1 MEKFMKYDFA
11 VEKIELACF
20 VSEGK
25 AAPVHKNR
33 KSHGL
38 AFFLGGD
45 SLISFENKKL
55 RVGKDTVVYF
65 PKGSDYLVKEARD
78 CYAIN
83 FQLPEGVSFA
93 PFVFTVKNS
102 GAYLE
107 SFRAAQKIWAKKTP
121 GFHAKVKSELFSIL
135 YQMQSEYSIPY
146 SRSELIRPAIDYIHA
161 NYDKQPISVEEL
173 AALCGISTVHLR
185 NTFIK
190 VFAASP
196 VRYINSLKITR
207 AKELLRSGLYSASQ
221 AAYLAGFRDESYF
234 SREFKKAVGK
244 SPKEY
249 AKSLQE

>member
-1 MEKFMKYDFA
+1 MEQFMKCDFA

-20 VSEGK
+20 VPAGK

-38 AFFLGGD
+38 AFFLGGEGV
-45 SLISFENKKL
+45 ISFENQKL
-55 RVGKDTVVYF
+55 RAAKDTVIYF
-65 PKGSDYLVKEARD
+65 PKGSDYVVKEASD

-93 PFVFTVKNS
+93 PFAFTVKNS
-102 GAYLE
+102 GAVLE

-135 YQMQSEYSIPY
+135 YQMQTEYSIPY
-146 SRSELIRPAIDYIHA
+146 SRSDLIRPAVDFIHA
-161 NYDKQPISVEEL
+161 NYDKKPISVEEL
-173 AALCGISTVHLR
+173 ARLCGVSTVHLR

-190 VFAASP
+190 TFATSP

-207 AKELLRSGLYSASQ
+207 AKELLGSGMYSASQ
-221 AAYLAGFRDESYF
+221 VCFLAGFRDESHF

-249 AKSLQE
+249 AKSSQE